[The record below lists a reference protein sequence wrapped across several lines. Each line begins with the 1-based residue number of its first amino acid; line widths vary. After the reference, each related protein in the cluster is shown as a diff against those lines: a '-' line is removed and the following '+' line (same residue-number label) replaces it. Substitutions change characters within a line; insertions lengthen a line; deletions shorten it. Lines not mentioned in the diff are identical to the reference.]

1 MFSIIK
7 DSVELLKLVK
17 IYKSKKFIFLVF
29 LGFFNFIF
37 ELGSIGSV
45 IPFISVLINP
55 QEFYEIQYVYE
66 ISEKIGIQS
75 PSELLKI
82 LTIIFIFF
90 IIFSGISKLAF
101 LYLSNK
107 VAYDFSSE
115 VSSKIYSN
123 VLRQKYSYHL
133 ANSLNDLTSMITQ
146 KARESNQIIISLIN
160 IINSTVIIFPILGI
174 FTFFYPKISFFSIGF
189 FITLYLVFGLFS
201 KKKILSNSETI
212 FKNQNKIVK
221 FLNDSVN
228 SIRDLI
234 LSDKI
239 DIYIQSFKSTI
250 FKSGNKVASNA
261 LLTLSPRYFVETF
274 SMLILTLFLTYY
286 FFSKGSIMSI
296 IPIIS
301 AIVLGAQRL
310 LPMINNLYV
319 GWSVLASQHPNCR
332 EMKKLITLDSKK
344 SFKEDTTLDFN
355 KSINIKNLS
364 FSYDTQKK
372 NDVLDEINIEIK
384 KNSVVAILGKTG
396 TGKSTFIDI
405 LMFFLIPTNGEIIV
419 DNTKLNFS
427 NHKSWQKKISYV
439 PQNIFLI
446 DDTIKKN
453 ITLEFNEKDINYD
466 RLKKAVKSA
475 QLEEFVDKLQFNI
488 DTYIGEN
495 GVRLSGGQK
504 QRIAIARALY
514 RDSEILIFDEAT
526 SALDDETT
534 TKLISSIIDFKSEVT
549 IVFVT
554 HRLSSIEKKCD
565 KIYKLENKT
574 LVKVER

>member
-7 DSVELLKLVK
+7 DSAELLKLVN

-45 IPFISVLINP
+45 IPFISMLINP

-66 ISEKIGIQS
+66 ISKKVGIQS

-82 LTIIFIFF
+82 ITVIFIFF
-90 IIFSGISKLAF
+90 IIFAGISKLAF

-115 VSSKIYSN
+115 VASKIYSN
-123 VLRQKYSYHL
+123 VLRQNYSYHL

-146 KARESNQIIISLIN
+146 KARESNQIIISLVN
-160 IINSTVIIFPILGI
+160 IINSIVIIFPILGI
-174 FTFFYPKISFFSIGF
+174 FTFFYPKVSFFSVGF
-189 FITLYLVFGLFS
+189 FIILYLVFGLFS
-201 KKKILSNSETI
+201 KKKILSNSEII

-250 FKSGNKVASNA
+250 FKSGNKVASNS

-274 SMLILTLFLTYY
+274 SMLILTLFLSFY
-286 FFSKGSIMSI
+286 FFSKGNIISI

-310 LPMINNLYV
+310 LPIINNLYV
-319 GWSVLASQHPNCR
+319 GWSVIASQHPNCR
-332 EMKKLITLDSKK
+332 EMKKLITLESKK
-344 SFKEDTTLDFN
+344 LINEDKFLNFN
-355 KSINIKNLS
+355 KSINIKSLS
-364 FSYDTQKK
+364 FSYEAKK
-372 NDVLDEINIEIK
+372 NDNVLDEVNIEIK

-396 TGKSTFIDI
+396 TGKSTFLDI
-405 LMFFLIPTNGEIIV
+405 LMFFLTPTKGEIFV
-419 DNTKLNFS
+419 DNTKLDFLNR
-427 NHKSWQKKISYV
+427 KSWQRKISYV

-453 ITLEFNEKDINYD
+453 ITLEFNEKNINYD
-466 RLKKAVKSA
+466 RLQKAVEVA
-475 QLEEFVDKLQFNI
+475 QLEKFVANLELKL

-514 RDSEILIFDEAT
+514 RNSEILIFDEAT

-534 TKLISSIIDFKSEVT
+534 AELISSIIDFKSTVT
-549 IVFVT
+549 IIFVT

-565 KIYKLENKT
+565 TIYKLENKT

>member
-7 DSVELLKLVK
+7 DSIELLVLVK
-17 IYKSKKFIFLVF
+17 IHKSKKFIFLVF
-29 LGFFNFIF
+29 IGFFNFIF

-45 IPFISVLINP
+45 IPFVSILINP

-66 ISEKIGIQS
+66 ISKKVGIQS
-75 PSELLKI
+75 PAELLKI

-90 IIFSGISKLAF
+90 IIFAGISKLVF

-115 VSSKIYSN
+115 VASKIYSN
-123 VLRQKYSYHL
+123 VLKQNYSYHL

-146 KARESNQIIISLIN
+146 KARESNQIIISIVN
-160 IINSTVIIFPILGI
+160 IINSIIIIFPILGI
-174 FTFFYPKISFFSIGF
+174 FTFFYPKVSFFCIVF
-189 FITLYLVFGLFS
+189 FIILYLVFGLFS
-201 KKKILSNSETI
+201 KKKILSNSEII

-234 LSDKI
+234 LSEKI

-250 FKSGNKVASNA
+250 FKSGNKVASNS
-261 LLTLSPRYFVETF
+261 LLTLSPRYFIETF
-274 SMLILTLFLTYY
+274 SMLILTLFLTFY
-286 FFSKGSIMSI
+286 FFSKGNIISI

-301 AIVLGAQRL
+301 ALVLGAQRL
-310 LPMINNLYV
+310 LPIINNLYV
-319 GWSVLASQHPNCR
+319 GWSIIVSQNPNCK
-332 EMKKLITLDSKK
+332 EMRKLITLEIKKQIREDS
-344 SFKEDTTLDFN
+344 FLNFN
-355 KSINIKNLS
+355 KSINVKNLS
-364 FSYDTQKK
+364 FSYDVKK
-372 NDVLDEINIEIK
+372 NDNVLNEINIEIK
-384 KNSVVAILGKTG
+384 KNSIVAILGKTG
-396 TGKSTFIDI
+396 TGKSTFLDI
-405 LMFFLIPTNGEIIV
+405 LMFFLTPTKGEIFV
-419 DNTKLNFS
+419 DNTKINFL
-427 NHKSWQKKISYV
+427 NHKSWQRKISYV

-453 ITLEFNEKDINYD
+453 ITLEFNEKNINYD
-466 RLKKAVKSA
+466 RLKKAVEAA
-475 QLEEFVDKLQFNI
+475 QLEKFVNKLELKL

-514 RDSEILIFDEAT
+514 RNSEILIFDEAT

-534 TKLISSIIDFKSEVT
+534 TELISSIIDFKSAVT

-554 HRLSSIEKKCD
+554 HRLSSIEKRCD
-565 KIYKLENKT
+565 TIYKLENKT